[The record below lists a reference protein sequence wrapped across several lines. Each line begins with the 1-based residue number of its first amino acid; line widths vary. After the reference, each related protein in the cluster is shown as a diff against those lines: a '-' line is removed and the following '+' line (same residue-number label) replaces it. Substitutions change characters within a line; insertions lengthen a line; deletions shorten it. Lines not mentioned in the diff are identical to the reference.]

1 MKNIPSI
8 LVAASALGM
17 SQLACAQSSVM
28 LYGIV
33 DAAYALGDGSGPG
46 SASRQQIN
54 SGSNATSR
62 IGFRGTE
69 DLGGG
74 LSAGFWLEAQV
85 LTDTG
90 EGLASNANNQ
100 PVTGAPVARGS
111 QGLTFGRRSTV
122 SLIDKSWG
130 ELRIGRDF
138 TAHYRNR
145 VEFDPFG
152 NAGVGAAQPFAGSIA
167 GVTSTRAS
175 NMVGYFLPALSSGI
189 YGQAQF
195 YRGDDAQNTSTARDG
210 SGYSARLGMKQ
221 GAWNVSLAAGRTSY
235 TRSATLGEISVAN
248 LGASYDFGAA
258 RVMAGYY
265 RDKVDAARPLRA
277 RGALIAALIPVGAG
291 ELKLS
296 LSRYGT
302 DANLDPETAKL
313 SLGYVHPLSKR
324 TALYATYARVKNDGG
339 ARVALNGS
347 VTAPNHRSSG
357 VDLGLRH
364 SF

>member
-1 MKNIPSI
+1 MKNIV
-8 LVAASALGM
+8 LAASALTLAN
-17 SQLACAQSSVM
+17 LACAQSSVT

-33 DAAYALGDGSGPG
+33 DAAYSFGDGSGPG
-46 SASRQQIN
+46 SASRQQLG
-54 SGSNATSR
+54 SGGNATSR

-74 LSAGFWLEAQV
+74 LSAGFWLESQV
-85 LTDTG
+85 FTDTG
-90 EGLASNANNQ
+90 EGQASNANNQ
-100 PVTGAPVARGS
+100 PVASSSAARTS
-111 QGLTFGRRSTV
+111 QGLTFGRRSTI
-122 SLIDKSWG
+122 SLIDKTWG

-175 NMVGYFLPALSSGI
+175 NMVGYFLPALAGGV

-195 YRGDDAQNTSTARDG
+195 YRGDDAQNTPTARDG
-210 SGYSARLGMKQ
+210 RGHSARLGMKQ
-221 GAWNVSLAAGRTSY
+221 GAWNVSLAAGRTFY
-235 TRSATLGEISVAN
+235 AQTATLGDIRVAN
-248 LGASYDFGAA
+248 VGASYDFGVA
-258 RVMAGYY
+258 RLMAGYY
-265 RDKVDAARPLRA
+265 RDKVESARPLRA
-277 RGALIAALIPVGAG
+277 RGVLIAALVPVGVG
-291 ELKLS
+291 EVKVS
-296 LSRYGT
+296 VSRYGT

-313 SLGYVHPLSKR
+313 SLGYVHNLSKR

-339 ARVALNGS
+339 ARVALNGAL
-347 VTAPNHRSSG
+347 TAPNHGASG